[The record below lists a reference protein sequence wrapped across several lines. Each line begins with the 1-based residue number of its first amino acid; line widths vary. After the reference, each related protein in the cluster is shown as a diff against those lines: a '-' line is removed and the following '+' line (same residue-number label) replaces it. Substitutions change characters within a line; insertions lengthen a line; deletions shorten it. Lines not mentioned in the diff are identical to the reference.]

1 MFRQWARMA
10 PQALSSS
17 RTHWPAPICGPRFRG
32 GARFQRRPVRR
43 ALVGKAA
50 GLVADGTK
58 AAPRMP
64 IPLRNDENHVCAR
77 AAQPPRVP
85 EGRSVTGHRSPTAR
99 QRAPYAAGCVRAAQG
114 NRMTGCST
122 NPPLAWCQ
130 LGRLANPANTQA
142 ILSRRVT
149 GSAVSGTYLTKTL
162 PLDPRGV

>member
-64 IPLRNDENHVCAR
+64 IPLRNDENHVCACSER
-77 AAQPPRVP
+77 PPRVP
-85 EGRSVTGHRSPTAR
+85 ADRPPTGTRIKSILGPTCLGAGRFEV
-99 QRAPYAAGCVRAAQG
+99 
-114 NRMTGCST
+114 
-122 NPPLAWCQ
+122 L
-130 LGRLANPANTQA
+130 
-142 ILSRRVT
+142 LSDR
-149 GSAVSGTYLTKTL
+149 
-162 PLDPRGV
+162 